1 MFGDQLKRN
10 KELLPNLE
18 VFEVSADA
26 TKVLCVDGIAFCLW
40 FVYVYFGYI
49 YFPYVKNE
57 FYLIDWYSIIHNG
70 WVEFQNFLEL
80 IHYSSSVYFGF
91 RLKYRIYDFQKI
103 YSIFNPHFQSF
114 HISKIDYSYIIPDCS
129 MSDHHHH
136 AIFFSH
142 QIYYTF

>member
-40 FVYVYFGYI
+40 FVYVYFCYI

-57 FYLIDWYSIIHNG
+57 FYLID
-70 WVEFQNFLEL
+70 
-80 IHYSSSVYFGF
+80 
-91 RLKYRIYDFQKI
+91 
-103 YSIFNPHFQSF
+103 
-114 HISKIDYSYIIPDCS
+114 
-129 MSDHHHH
+129 
-136 AIFFSH
+136 
-142 QIYYTF
+142 